1 MRKGLY
7 VILAFFMTVISSH
20 YAYGQQEESALT
32 LPVSYH
38 IQSPYVVSAFPEVP
52 LPLSVMKDT
61 LGSPINI
68 LNVSYGE
75 RIIDITIDS
84 SWKLISFTEYID
96 DEILRVPF
104 TCSVDWYFNHMI
116 QVNRVLN
123 FVESFNKPNQG
134 DQRYTERQ
142 GGRYL
147 EMVGMDMGDFGRV
160 SLRVNGNIN
169 INGKLVQQDQ
179 ELVRSSLRETQNT
192 HLEFDQKQAVNIEG
206 KIGDRITVKMDRDSE
221 RDFDWENNIR
231 ISYEGEE
238 DDIVQKVEAG
248 NISLSLP
255 ATQYVTFSGQN
266 NGLFGLKAISKLGP
280 VDITTIASIEKTK
293 KEQQEYKGSNESA
306 VVKIKDSD
314 CNNQR

>member
-1 MRKGLY
+1 M
-7 VILAFFMTVISSH
+7 I
-20 YAYGQQEESALT
+20 
-32 LPVSYH
+32 P
-38 IQSPYVVSAFPEVP
+38 SPF
-52 LPLSVMKDT
+52 SVMKDS
-61 LGSPINI
+61 LGPPMNI

-75 RIIDITIDS
+75 RVIDITIDS
-84 SWKLISFTEYID
+84 SWKFISFTEYID

-104 TCSVDWYFNHMI
+104 TCSVEWYFNHMI

-123 FVESFNKPNQG
+123 FVESFNKPGQG
-134 DQRYTERQ
+134 DQRYTERR

-147 EMVGMDMGDFGRV
+147 EMVGMDMGEFGRV

-306 VVKIKDSD
+306 VIKIKDNDYIKNQYFFIHKWFRNGIDTTLSD
-314 CNNQR
+314 AYINIHHYPLHSPP